1 MISPEQRAQIRRL
14 FHAEHWKIGTIATEL
29 GVHADT
35 VRAALETERFKRGPA
50 PRTALTDPYFD
61 FIQQTL
67 EQHPRLRATR
77 LFQMLGDRGYRGSVV
92 QLRRVVASLRPPR
105 QEAFLRL
112 TTLPGEQAQADWAS
126 FGTVTIGRAQR
137 RLSCFVLT
145 LSYSRAL
152 YLEFFFDQTIENFLL
167 SHVHAFSEW
176 AGAPRTILYD
186 NLKAVVLERCGNAI
200 HFHPRLLELCG
211 HYHFAAQPCRPFR
224 GSEKGRVER
233 AIQYIRHSFFAA
245 RTFTNLAAFNR
256 QAWHWRDTVAQQRPC
271 PDDDART
278 VAELLAL
285 ERPQLLTLPAHPFDC
300 DLVRPVHSDKTIYI
314 RFDLNDY
321 SIPPSAVRKPLTLVA
336 NADIVR
342 LLDGQTELARHRRS
356 YDRHQRI
363 DDATH
368 IAALVQQK
376 RQALGSTAVARLGQ
390 AIPNVEQFLAAAF
403 ERGESLARQSSQL
416 LGLLDDYGAVEL
428 AAAVSEALERNT
440 PRASSLLFILNRR
453 HRSRRSHLLPV
464 DLSRHPELAD
474 LAIPTHQ
481 LEVYDELSNHDP
493 DAANFPDHD

>member
-1 MISPEQRAQIRRL
+1 MIAPEQKANIRRL
-14 FHAEHWKIGTIATEL
+14 FHGEHWKIGTIAAEL
-29 GVHADT
+29 GVHPDT
-35 VRAALETERFKRGPA
+35 VRAALETERFKRGLA
-50 PRTALTDPYFD
+50 PRAALTDPYLD
-61 FIQQTL
+61 FMRQTL

-77 LFQMLGDRGYRGSVV
+77 LYQMLRARGYTGSVV
-92 QLRRVVASLRPPR
+92 QLRRVVATLRPAKH
-105 QEAFLRL
+105 EAFLRL

-126 FGTVTIGRAQR
+126 FGTIAIGRALR

-152 YLEFFFDQTIENFLL
+152 HLEFFLDQTLENFLL
-167 SHVHAFSEW
+167 GHVHAFTAW
-176 AGAPRTILYD
+176 GGCPRTILYD

-200 HFHPRLLELCG
+200 HFHPRLLELSG

-245 RTFTNLAAFNR
+245 RPFTNLADFNA
-256 QAWHWRDTVAQQRPC
+256 QAWLWRDTVAHLRPS
-271 PDDDART
+271 PSDDERT
-278 VAELLAL
+278 VADIFAL

-300 DLVRPVHSDKTIYI
+300 DVVRPVRSDKTIYV

-321 SIPPSAVRKPLTLVA
+321 SIPPSAVRRPLTLVA
-336 NADIVR
+336 NAGSVR
-342 LLDGQTELARHRRS
+342 LLDGSTELVRHRRS

-363 DDATH
+363 EDPTH
-368 IAALVQQK
+368 IAALIQQK
-376 RQALGSTAVARLGQ
+376 RQALGSTAVARLRH

-403 ERGESLARQSSQL
+403 ERGESLARQTSQL

-428 AAAVSEALERNT
+428 AEAVTEAIERNT
-440 PRASSLLFILNRR
+440 PRASSLLFILSRR
-453 HRSRRSHLLPV
+453 HRSRRSQLLPV

-481 LEVYDELSNHDP
+481 LEVYDELSNHDH
-493 DAANFPDHD
+493 DSANFPNND